1 MNEEIYT
8 QCIEW
13 EKVFH
18 NAIKINF
25 LRMSMDEWNKI
36 AALYEAHFNKKI
48 RPNERGCN
56 NCRLR
61 IVKEMGTAYFNEKTA
76 REVKAAKEK
85 EKEKE
90 KESIE
95 NIENDTTENTEKPK
109 NIDTTEKPKK
119 IGRPRKIN
127 LDA

>member
-1 MNEEIYT
+1 MLKNKKNKITMMNEEIYT

-25 LRMSMDEWNKI
+25 LRISMDEWNKI

-56 NCRLR
+56 NCRMR

-76 REVKAAKEK
+76 REVRAA
-85 EKEKE
+85 KEKE

-95 NIENDTTENTEKPK
+95 NTETTEN
-109 NIDTTEKPKK
+109 TEKPKK

>member
-36 AALYEAHFNKKI
+36 AALYEIHFNRKI

-56 NCRLR
+56 NCRMR

-76 REVKAAKEK
+76 REARAAKEK
-85 EKEKE
+85 EKESTDTE
-90 KESIE
+90 TI
-95 NIENDTTENTEKPK
+95 NNVDTTDN
-109 NIDTTEKPKK
+109 TEKPKK

>member
-1 MNEEIYT
+1 MMNEEIYT

-13 EKVFH
+13 EKVFY

-25 LRMSMDEWNKI
+25 LRISMDEWNKI
-36 AALYEAHFNKKI
+36 ATLYEKHFDKKI

-76 REVKAAKEK
+76 REVRAAKEAKEAKEK
-85 EKEKE
+85 E
-90 KESIE
+90 
-95 NIENDTTENTEKPK
+95 TTENTETI
-109 NIDTTEKPKK
+109 NNADNTENPKK

>member
-1 MNEEIYT
+1 MMNEEIYT

-13 EKVFH
+13 ENVFH
-18 NAIKINF
+18 NALKINF
-25 LRMSMDEWNKI
+25 LRISMDEWNKI
-36 AALYEAHFNKKI
+36 AALYEKHFNRKI

-56 NCRLR
+56 NCRMR

-76 REVKAAKEK
+76 REEKAAK

-95 NIENDTTENTEKPK
+95 NADNTE
-109 NIDTTEKPKK
+109 TTEKPKK
-119 IGRPRKIN
+119 TGRPKKIN

>member
-1 MNEEIYT
+1 MMNEEIYT

-25 LRMSMDEWNKI
+25 LRISMDEWNKI

-48 RPNERGCN
+48 SPNERGCN

-85 EKEKE
+85 EKE
-90 KESIE
+90 SIDNTE
-95 NIENDTTENTEKPK
+95 NADTT
-109 NIDTTEKPKK
+109 DKPKK

>member
-8 QCIEW
+8 QCIQW

-25 LRMSMDEWNKI
+25 LRISMDEWNKI
-36 AALYEAHFNKKI
+36 AALYEIHFDRKI

-56 NCRLR
+56 NCRMG

-76 REVKAAKEK
+76 REAKAAKEK
-85 EKEKE
+85 EKEAT
-90 KESIE
+90 
-95 NIENDTTENTEKPK
+95 DTEAIDNA
-109 NIDTTEKPKK
+109 DTTEKPKK

>member
-1 MNEEIYT
+1 MMNEEIYT

-25 LRMSMDEWNKI
+25 LRISMDEWNKI
-36 AALYEAHFNKKI
+36 AALYEKHFDKKI

-56 NCRLR
+56 NCRMR
-61 IVKEMGTAYFNEKTA
+61 IVKEMGKAYFDEKTA

-85 EKEKE
+85 EA
-90 KESIE
+90 
-95 NIENDTTENTEKPK
+95 TENAENT
-109 NIDTTEKPKK
+109 DTTEKPKK

>member
-25 LRMSMDEWNKI
+25 LRISMDEWNKI
-36 AALYEAHFNKKI
+36 AALYEKHFDKKI

-85 EKEKE
+85 EKEA
-90 KESIE
+90 
-95 NIENDTTENTEKPK
+95 TENTE
-109 NIDTTEKPKK
+109 NTENEATDNTEKPKK

>member
-1 MNEEIYT
+1 MMNEEIYT

-25 LRMSMDEWNKI
+25 LRISMDEWNKI
-36 AALYEAHFNKKI
+36 AALYEKHFDKKI

-61 IVKEMGTAYFNEKTA
+61 IGKEMGTAYFNEKMA
-76 REVKAAKEK
+76 REEKAKEYTD
-85 EKEKE
+85 
-90 KESIE
+90 S
-95 NIENDTTENTEKPK
+95 TETR
-109 NIDTTEKPKK
+109 EKPKK
-119 IGRPRKIN
+119 KSKHRKRN
-127 LDA
+127 

>member
-1 MNEEIYT
+1 MMNEEIYT

-25 LRMSMDEWNKI
+25 LRISMDEWNKI
-36 AALYEAHFNKKI
+36 AALYEVHFNKKI

-90 KESIE
+90 SI
-95 NIENDTTENTEKPK
+95 D

-119 IGRPRKIN
+119 IGRPKKIN

>member
-1 MNEEIYT
+1 MMNEEIYT
-8 QCIEW
+8 QCIQW
-13 EKVFH
+13 EKVFY
-18 NAIKINF
+18 NALKINF

-36 AALYEAHFNKKI
+36 AALYEKHFEKKI

-76 REVKAAKEK
+76 REAKAAEEAKEK
-85 EKEKE
+85 EP
-90 KESIE
+90 I
-95 NIENDTTENTEKPK
+95 ENTETID
-109 NIDTTEKPKK
+109 NADTTEKPKK

>member
-1 MNEEIYT
+1 MMNEEIYT

-36 AALYEAHFNKKI
+36 AALYEIHFNRKI

-56 NCRLR
+56 NCRMR

-90 KESIE
+90 KESIDNTE
-95 NIENDTTENTEKPK
+95 TTDNIDTTES
-109 NIDTTEKPKK
+109 TEKPKK
-119 IGRPRKIN
+119 IGRPKKIN

>member
-1 MNEEIYT
+1 MMNEEIYT
-8 QCIEW
+8 QCTQW

-18 NAIKINF
+18 NALKINF
-25 LRMSMDEWNKI
+25 LRISMDEWNKI
-36 AALYEAHFNKKI
+36 AALYEIHFDRKI

-56 NCRLR
+56 NCRMR

-76 REVKAAKEK
+76 REAKAAKEK
-85 EKEKE
+85 EKE
-90 KESIE
+90 SI
-95 NIENDTTENTEKPK
+95 DTETIDNA
-109 NIDTTEKPKK
+109 DTTEKPKK

>member
-1 MNEEIYT
+1 MMNEEIYT

-36 AALYEAHFNKKI
+36 AALYEIHFNRKI

-90 KESIE
+90 KESIDNTE
-95 NIENDTTENTEKPK
+95 TTDNIDTTES
-109 NIDTTEKPKK
+109 TEKPKK
-119 IGRPRKIN
+119 IGRPKKIN

>member
-8 QCIEW
+8 QCTQW

-18 NAIKINF
+18 NAVKINF
-25 LRMSMDEWNKI
+25 LRISMDEWNKI
-36 AALYEAHFNKKI
+36 AALYEIHFNRKI

-56 NCRLR
+56 NCRMR
-61 IVKEMGTAYFNEKTA
+61 IVKEMGTAYFNEKAA
-76 REVKAAKEK
+76 REMRAAKEK
-85 EKEKE
+85 EKEA
-90 KESIE
+90 
-95 NIENDTTENTEKPK
+95 TENTEAI
-109 NIDTTEKPKK
+109 NNADNTEKPKK

>member
-1 MNEEIYT
+1 MMNEEIYT

-56 NCRLR
+56 NCRMR

-76 REVKAAKEK
+76 REAKAA
-85 EKEKE
+85 KEKE

-95 NIENDTTENTEKPK
+95 NTENDTTEN
-109 NIDTTEKPKK
+109 TEKPKK

>member
-1 MNEEIYT
+1 MMNEEIYT

-36 AALYEAHFNKKI
+36 AALYEIHFNRKI

-76 REVKAAKEK
+76 REAKAAKEK

-90 KESIE
+90 KESIDNTE
-95 NIENDTTENTEKPK
+95 TINNADTTES
-109 NIDTTEKPKK
+109 TEKPKK
-119 IGRPRKIN
+119 IGRPKKIN

>member
-8 QCIEW
+8 QCTEW

-18 NAIKINF
+18 NALKINF
-25 LRMSMDEWNKI
+25 LRLTMDEWNKI
-36 AALYEAHFNKKI
+36 ALLYEQHFDKKI

-61 IVKEMGTAYFNEKTA
+61 IVKEMGRAYFNEKET
-76 REVKAAKEK
+76 REIKAEK

-90 KESIE
+90 KE
-95 NIENDTTENTEKPK
+95 
-109 NIDTTEKPKK
+109 TTEKPKK

-127 LDA
+127 LDETEK

>member
-1 MNEEIYT
+1 MMNEEIYM

-85 EKEKE
+85 EKE
-90 KESIE
+90 SID
-95 NIENDTTENTEKPK
+95 NTENA
-109 NIDTTEKPKK
+109 DTTEKPKK
-119 IGRPRKIN
+119 IGRPKKIN

>member
-1 MNEEIYT
+1 MMNEEIYT

-25 LRMSMDEWNKI
+25 LRISMDEWNKI
-36 AALYEAHFNKKI
+36 AALYEIHFNRKI

-56 NCRLR
+56 NCRMR
-61 IVKEMGTAYFNEKTA
+61 IVKEMGKAYFDEKTA

-85 EKEKE
+85 EKE
-90 KESIE
+90 SIE
-95 NIENDTTENTEKPK
+95 NTENA
-109 NIDTTEKPKK
+109 DTTEKPKK
-119 IGRPRKIN
+119 IGRPKKIN

>member
-1 MNEEIYT
+1 MMNEEIYT

-36 AALYEAHFNKKI
+36 AALYEIHFNRKI

-61 IVKEMGTAYFNEKTA
+61 IVKEMGTAYFNEKSA
-76 REVKAAKEK
+76 REAKAAKEK
-85 EKEKE
+85 EA
-90 KESIE
+90 
-95 NIENDTTENTEKPK
+95 TENTETIDT
-109 NIDTTEKPKK
+109 IDTTEKPKK

>member
-1 MNEEIYT
+1 MMNEEIYT
-8 QCIEW
+8 QCVEW

-61 IVKEMGTAYFNEKTA
+61 IVKEMGTAYFNEKT
-76 REVKAAKEK
+76 VKAAKEK

-90 KESIE
+90 S
-95 NIENDTTENTEKPK
+95 TENTDNTE
-109 NIDTTEKPKK
+109 TTEKPKK
-119 IGRPRKIN
+119 IGRPKKIN

>member
-8 QCIEW
+8 QCTQW
-13 EKVFH
+13 EKVFY
-18 NAIKINF
+18 NALKINF

-76 REVKAAKEK
+76 REAKAAEKKKEK
-85 EKEKE
+85 ET
-90 KESIE
+90 IDNAD
-95 NIENDTTENTEKPK
+95 NI
-109 NIDTTEKPKK
+109 EKPKK

>member
-1 MNEEIYT
+1 MMNEEIYT
-8 QCIEW
+8 QCIQW

-18 NAIKINF
+18 NAVKINF
-25 LRMSMDEWNKI
+25 LRISMDEWNKI
-36 AALYEAHFNKKI
+36 AALYEIHFNRKI

-61 IVKEMGTAYFNEKTA
+61 IVKEMGTAYFTEKTA
-76 REVKAAKEK
+76 REVRAAKEK
-85 EKEKE
+85 ET
-90 KESIE
+90 ID
-95 NIENDTTENTEKPK
+95 NTENAD
-109 NIDTTEKPKK
+109 NTEKPKK

>member
-1 MNEEIYT
+1 MMNEEIYT

-85 EKEKE
+85 EKEA
-90 KESIE
+90 IE
-95 NIENDTTENTEKPK
+95 NTENADTTENTEKPK
-109 NIDTTEKPKK
+109 K
-119 IGRPRKIN
+119 IGRPKKIN

>member
-8 QCIEW
+8 QCTQW

-25 LRMSMDEWNKI
+25 LRISMDEWNKI
-36 AALYEAHFNKKI
+36 AALYEIHFDRKI

-56 NCRLR
+56 NCRMR

-85 EKEKE
+85 EAKE
-90 KESIE
+90 KEST
-95 NIENDTTENTEKPK
+95 DNTETID
-109 NIDTTEKPKK
+109 NADTTEKPKK

>member
-1 MNEEIYT
+1 MMNEEIYK

-13 EKVFH
+13 EKVFY

-25 LRMSMDEWNKI
+25 LRISMDEWNKI
-36 AALYEAHFNKKI
+36 ALLYEQHFNKKI

-56 NCRLR
+56 NCRMR

-76 REVKAAKEK
+76 REAKAAKEAKEK
-85 EKEKE
+85 EKE
-90 KESIE
+90 ST
-95 NIENDTTENTEKPK
+95 DNTET
-109 NIDTTEKPKK
+109 IDNTEKPKK
-119 IGRPRKIN
+119 IGRPKKIN

>member
-1 MNEEIYT
+1 MMNEEIYT
-8 QCIEW
+8 QCIQW

-25 LRMSMDEWNKI
+25 LRISMDEWNKI
-36 AALYEAHFNKKI
+36 AALYEQHFNKKI

-56 NCRLR
+56 NCRMR

-76 REVKAAKEK
+76 RELKAAKEK
-85 EKEKE
+85 EKE
-90 KESIE
+90 STDD
-95 NIENDTTENTEKPK
+95 NTDTA
-109 NIDTTEKPKK
+109 EKPKK
-119 IGRPRKIN
+119 IGRPKKIN

>member
-1 MNEEIYT
+1 MMNEEIYT

-18 NAIKINF
+18 NALKINF
-25 LRMSMDEWNKI
+25 LRISMDEWNKI

-56 NCRLR
+56 NCRMR

-76 REVKAAKEK
+76 REARVA
-85 EKEKE
+85 KEKE
-90 KESIE
+90 KESIDNTE
-95 NIENDTTENTEKPK
+95 TTEN
-109 NIDTTEKPKK
+109 TEKPKK

>member
-25 LRMSMDEWNKI
+25 LRISMDEWNKI

-56 NCRLR
+56 NCRMR

-76 REVKAAKEK
+76 REAKAEK

-90 KESIE
+90 TT
-95 NIENDTTENTEKPK
+95 DTETIN
-109 NIDTTEKPKK
+109 NADTTEKPKK

>member
-1 MNEEIYT
+1 MMNEEIYT

-18 NAIKINF
+18 NALNNNS
-25 LRMSMDEWNKI
+25 LRISMDEWNKI
-36 AALYEAHFNKKI
+36 AALYEIHFNKKI

-56 NCRLR
+56 NCRMR
-61 IVKEMGTAYFNEKTA
+61 IVKEMGTAQFNEKTE
-76 REVKAAKEK
+76 REVRAA
-85 EKEKE
+85 KEKE

-95 NIENDTTENTEKPK
+95 NTENA
-109 NIDTTEKPKK
+109 DTAEKPKK
-119 IGRPRKIN
+119 IGRPKKIN

>member
-1 MNEEIYT
+1 MMNEEIYT
-8 QCIEW
+8 QCIQW

-25 LRMSMDEWNKI
+25 LRISMDEWNKI
-36 AALYEAHFNKKI
+36 AALYEKHFDKKI

-76 REVKAAKEK
+76 REVRAAKEK
-85 EKEKE
+85 EKV
-90 KESIE
+90 SIE
-95 NIENDTTENTEKPK
+95 NAENE
-109 NIDTTEKPKK
+109 TTEKPKK

>member
-13 EKVFH
+13 DKVFY
-18 NAIKINF
+18 NALKINF
-25 LRMSMDEWNKI
+25 LRISMDEWNKI
-36 AALYEAHFNKKI
+36 AALYEKHFNKKI

-56 NCRLR
+56 NCRMR
-61 IVKEMGTAYFNEKTA
+61 IVKEMGTAYFNEKTE
-76 REVKAAKEK
+76 REAKAAKEK
-85 EKEKE
+85 EKE
-90 KESIE
+90 S
-95 NIENDTTENTEKPK
+95 TENTDNTE
-109 NIDTTEKPKK
+109 TSEKPKK

>member
-1 MNEEIYT
+1 MMNEEIYT

-18 NAIKINF
+18 NALKINF
-25 LRMSMDEWNKI
+25 LRISMDEWNKI
-36 AALYEAHFNKKI
+36 AALYEKHFNKKI
-48 RPNERGCN
+48 GPNERGCN
-56 NCRLR
+56 NCRMR

-76 REVKAAKEK
+76 REAKAAKEK
-85 EKEKE
+85 EAKEKE

-95 NIENDTTENTEKPK
+95 NTETINNAE
-109 NIDTTEKPKK
+109 TTEKPKK
-119 IGRPRKIN
+119 IGRPKKIN

>member
-1 MNEEIYT
+1 MNEEIYK

-13 EKVFH
+13 EKVFY

-25 LRMSMDEWNKI
+25 LRISMDEWNKI
-36 AALYEAHFNKKI
+36 ALLYEQHFNKKI

-56 NCRLR
+56 NCRMR

-76 REVKAAKEK
+76 REAKAAKEAKEK
-85 EKEKE
+85 EKE
-90 KESIE
+90 ST
-95 NIENDTTENTEKPK
+95 DNTET
-109 NIDTTEKPKK
+109 IDNTEKPKK
-119 IGRPRKIN
+119 IGRPKKIN